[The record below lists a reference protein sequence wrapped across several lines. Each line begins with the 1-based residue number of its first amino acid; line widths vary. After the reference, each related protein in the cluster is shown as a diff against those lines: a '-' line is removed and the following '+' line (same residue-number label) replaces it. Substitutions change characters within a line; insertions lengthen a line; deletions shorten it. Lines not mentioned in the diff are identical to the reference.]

1 MVTRMQALLPRTGQ
15 GAVEDAAAMPQVV
28 ALMQIFA
35 VDACRVAAAYAFARG
50 RNEVGEDMRKALM
63 YTTRAFFDQ
72 EDSALLHR
80 LDEELRAEHD
90 TDTSNTSETASDTSD
105 ADAIDHTVTANTA
118 NTANT
123 TTANTTNT
131 ANTANTANSPPRGAT
146 PARQMA
152 NTITRRALR
161 ATLDG
166 AVRDRTRDEVIA
178 RRVDDAVAGWAKW
191 HPSDPVFRLLKR
203 AVDSQS
209 AA

>member
-1 MVTRMQALLPRTGQ
+1 MATRMQALLPRTGQ

-28 ALMQIFA
+28 ALMQIFTA
-35 VDACRVAAAYAFARG
+35 DACRVAAAYAFARG
-50 RNEVGEDMRKALM
+50 RNEVVGEDMRKALM

-90 TDTSNTSETASDTSD
+90 TDTSDTASDTSD
-105 ADAIDHTVTANTA
+105 TASDTDANDNTA
-118 NTANT
+118 GTVD
-123 TTANTTNT
+123 
-131 ANTANTANSPPRGAT
+131 SPPRGAT

-161 ATLDG
+161 ATYG
-166 AVRDRTRDEVIA
+166 SVRDRTRDEVIA
-178 RRVDDAVAGWAKW
+178 RRVDDAVAGWASW

-203 AVDSQS
+203 AVDSQRAS
-209 AA
+209 DA